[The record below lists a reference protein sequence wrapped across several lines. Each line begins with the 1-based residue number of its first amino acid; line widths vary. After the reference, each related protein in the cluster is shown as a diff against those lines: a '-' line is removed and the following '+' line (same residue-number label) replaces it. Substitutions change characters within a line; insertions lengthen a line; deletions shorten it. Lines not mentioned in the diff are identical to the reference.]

1 MNTKIILLL
10 GSNLN
15 DRLQLLKK
23 AKIQIQT
30 KIGRIIKESSVYES
44 EPWGFQDDNIFL
56 NQVIII
62 DSSQSPGEILSN
74 IHQIEE
80 KLGRKRKK
88 TAEYESRTIDIDILF
103 FGNKIIKTEQL
114 TIPHKQLHKRKFTLL
129 PLQELEPEM
138 IHPVLKKSITELT
151 NDCDD
156 PSAVNRLRKN

>member
-1 MNTKIILLL
+1 MNPKIILLL

-15 DRLQLLKK
+15 NRLQLLRK
-23 AKIQIQT
+23 AKIQIQA
-30 KIGRIIKESSVYES
+30 KIGRIIKESSIYES
-44 EPWGFQDDNIFL
+44 EPWGFKDNNIFL

-88 TAEYESRTIDIDILF
+88 TTGYESRTIDIDILF
-103 FGNKIIKTEQL
+103 FGDKIIKTEQL

-138 IHPVLKKSITELT
+138 IHPVLKKSITDLT
-151 NDCDD
+151 HDCADS
-156 PSAVNRLRKN
+156 SAVNRLRS